1 MQCNY
6 CLMSSIVVVLLA
18 SLDLVGYIS
27 ASQKDFPMALD
38 DLQMKLA
45 DCVHQDFIPSSTF
58 SAYRYVTLYFS
69 NLLKCGV
76 ALKISQGRNGSGL
89 KWAR

>member
-1 MQCNY
+1 
-6 CLMSSIVVVLLA
+6 
-18 SLDLVGYIS
+18 
-27 ASQKDFPMALD
+27 MALD

-58 SAYRYVTLYFS
+58 PAYRYVTLYFS

-89 KWAR
+89 KRAR